1 MWERR
6 ERAYA
11 ARMQRVG
18 ISPYLPVSPRVS
30 PCLPVSPRI
39 SPISPYLP
47 RISPSLP
54 VSPLSLA
61 YLRRHISFRTHS
73 SRDRSCPSSCQGV
86 GVRGYGGR
94 GCVQRVGP
102 SRPRV
107 GAPTTSSLTTTMLG
121 PSPSPPR
128 LPPGC
133 ARAIVCQGRAHSSG
147 CVGQSQSPVIHRQS
161 CHARRAARLGVLQVC
176 VSLEPLRHRHA
187 GRPPLRRA
195 PAGLRHLYDGCAIS
209 PTISPTISRNLPRS
223 PTSLRWRCAS
233 SSPRTR
239 RSAASSYRSPTAPS
253 LRPRHSLDTS

>member
-1 MWERR
+1 M
-6 ERAYA
+6 
-11 ARMQRVG
+11 V
-18 ISPYLPVSPRVS
+18 
-30 PCLPVSPRI
+30 
-39 SPISPYLP
+39 
-47 RISPSLP
+47 
-54 VSPLSLA
+54 
-61 YLRRHISFRTHS
+61 RRHISFHS
-73 SRDRSCPSSCQGV
+73 SRDRSCPPSPCLGV

-94 GCVQRVGP
+94 GRMQRVGP

-107 GAPTTSSLTTTMLG
+107 GARTISSLTTTTLG

-133 ARAIVCQGRAHSSG
+133 ARAIVFQGRAYSFV

-187 GRPPLRRA
+187 SRPSLRSA
-195 PAGLRHLYDGCAIS
+195 LAGLQHRAISPTLS

-253 LRPRHSLDTS
+253 LRPRHFLDSS